1 MAAMRDLV
9 AWIEATPISTGIKS
23 LDWLIPITQSIH
35 ILAIAV
41 VMASIVMLDMRVAGF
56 THSGDSFERLTR
68 RYLPWVWSA
77 LPVLLC
83 SGLVLILGEPGRE
96 LLNRFFWYKMTMLVT
111 VVILTL
117 LIQRSAAST
126 QAQRIDQLPSATRGQ
141 LRAIASVSLVL
152 WFGIITCGRW
162 IAYA

>member
-9 AWIEATPISTGIKS
+9 GWIETTAISTDIKS
-23 LDWLIPITQSIH
+23 HEWIVPAVQSIH

-41 VMASIVMLDMRVAGF
+41 LMASIVMLDVRVAGF
-56 THSGDSFERLTR
+56 TRSGEHFERLTR

-77 LPVLLC
+77 LPVLLV
-83 SGLVLILGEPGRE
+83 SGLVLILGEPERE
-96 LLNRFFWYKMTMLVT
+96 LLNRFFWYKMTMLAT
-111 VVILTL
+111 VVVLTL
-117 LIQRSAAST
+117 LIQRSALGSP
-126 QAQRIDQLPSATRGQ
+126 AQRLDQLPAGRRGQ
-141 LRAIASVSLVL
+141 VRAIAIVSLVL